1 LIQRR
6 KKLRAEDF
14 GFRIRGRR
22 KRGLSQAEL
31 AELSEVSLNWY
42 ELFESGRGDR
52 HVSVDFVERIA
63 QVLRLDFKDRLELF
77 RLALPEGRAL
87 DQIRERA
94 ETVALAV
101 LHTVPVLVRNVIV
114 AADLHETVR
123 FSADAMQRALGPDLA
138 TVAAVQENDRLRG
151 VALGPRAPFVSEEV
165 YRAFWD
171 AYFDLPRGHVAI
183 EEIADGDGGIL
194 GARSSMTVAVR
205 RGEVLSGLLGVFWA
219 TPRTFSRVEQEM
231 SLAVAAIGE
240 VVFSKFEPS

>member
-1 LIQRR
+1 MS
-6 KKLRAEDF
+6 A
-14 GFRIRGRR
+14 
-22 KRGLSQAEL
+22 
-31 AELSEVSLNWY
+31 VSLNWY

-52 HVSVDFVERIA
+52 RVSVDFVERIA
-63 QVLRLDFKDRLELF
+63 QVLHLDFNDRLELF

-101 LHTVPVLVRNVIV
+101 LHAVPVLVRNVLSS
-114 AADLHETVR
+114 ADLEETVR
-123 FSADAMQRALGPDLA
+123 YSADAMQTALGPDLA
-138 TVAAVQENDRLRG
+138 TVATVAQNDTIRG
-151 VALGPRAPFVSEEV
+151 VAVGPRAPFVSEAV

-183 EEIADGDGGIL
+183 EEIADENGGIL

-205 RGEVLSGLLGVFWA
+205 RGDVLSGLLGVFWT

-231 SLAVAAIGE
+231 SLAVAALGE
-240 VVFSKFEPS
+240 IIFSKFEAT